1 VTQRTPRQ
9 TRSDDPVHWSYLR
22 ATTCTDERS
31 THATALRD
39 LPDQEERS
47 RQQGG
52 RGQRTVERGQQ
63 WGGSA
68 VAPDKEQRGGLDTGR
83 STQALEQRDRQRADT
98 TRPQRN
104 PPAFG
109 DDGADSHA
117 QTCPGEDAFRRR
129 DSHADDATLLR
140 HREDG
145 RLAAYVAE
153 IVDSAPPLTDAQR
166 DRIAGVLQA
175 AISEVL

>member
-9 TRSDDPVHWSYLR
+9 TRSDDPVHGSHLR
-22 ATTCTDERS
+22 TTTCTDERS
-31 THATALRD
+31 TQATALRD

-52 RGQRTVERGQQ
+52 RGHRTVERGQQ
-63 WGGSA
+63 WGGCA
-68 VAPDKEQRGGLDTGR
+68 DAPHKEQRGGPDTGR
-83 STQALEQRDRQRADT
+83 STQALEQCDRQRADA

-109 DDGADSHA
+109 DDGAESHA
-117 QTCPGEDAFRRR
+117 QTCSVEDTIRRR
-129 DSHADDATLLR
+129 DAHADDATLLR
-140 HREDG
+140 HCEDG

-175 AISEVL
+175 VISEIL